1 MRKPIL
7 VISAALALCL
17 SFDAARSQGFPG
29 ATVGIPLGS
38 PDAFGSMTRQQVEPP
53 AEPSVRPEAARPDRR
68 AGPRSRRHAQ
78 DHRRAAPKRP
88 VPRAAR

>member
-7 VISAALALCL
+7 VIPAALMLCL
-17 SFDAARSQGFPG
+17 SFGAAGAQGFPG

-38 PDAFGSMTRQQVEPP
+38 PDAFGSMTRQRAEPP
-53 AEPSVRPEAARPDRR
+53 AEPAIRPDAARPDRR
-68 AGPRSRRHAQ
+68 AGPRSRRHAL

-88 VPRAAR
+88 VPRVAR